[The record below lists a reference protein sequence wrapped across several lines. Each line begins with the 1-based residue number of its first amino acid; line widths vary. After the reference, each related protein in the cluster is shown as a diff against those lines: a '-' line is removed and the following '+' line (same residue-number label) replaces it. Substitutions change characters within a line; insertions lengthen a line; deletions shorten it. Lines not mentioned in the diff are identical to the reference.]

1 MTWKA
6 VMQYFSIAWRI
17 LKSIAAGAV
26 ILAMFHFTNSR
37 FETIVVSALVLIYVT
52 VISSHM
58 MLGYALHQKWNIDLA
73 RHIAIAKSLRLN
85 TEPEEEA
92 QKENLEED
100 KKGQASFW
108 IEAGFN
114 VLFGLIAIG
123 NLVYAIV
130 S

>member
-1 MTWKA
+1 M
-6 VMQYFSIAWRI
+6 
-17 LKSIAAGAV
+17 GAV
-26 ILAMFHFTNSR
+26 ILAMFHITNSR

-58 MLGYALHQKWNIDLA
+58 MLGYTLNRMWNINLA

-85 TEPEEEA
+85 TGSEEQAQRENVEDDKSGEP
-92 QKENLEED
+92 K
-100 KKGQASFW
+100 FW
-108 IEAGFN
+108 IDVGFN

-123 NLVYAIV
+123 HLIYAIV